1 MTDTKMLRASFML
14 CGQKK
19 TYKVCRVLVQ
29 SMVWYSMKLQTING
43 GQARQLHKATGFEII
58 MPNILVHN
66 SLQIFHHLS
75 QMNACLFSA
84 GGGQFCTITQLCFA
98 LCFQSICRCHQE
110 DVKQK
115 QFCKGISLSYQKMSN
130 RHQSACKNQIM
141 ISPC

>member
-1 MTDTKMLRASFML
+1 MVIRQAEQAYFGNFIPLFLQKCNLGKFQKSIGRIQKCCERASFML

-66 SLQIFHHLS
+66 SRQIFHHLS
-75 QMNACLFSA
+75 QMNVQACLFSA
-84 GGGQFCTITQLCFA
+84 GGGQFCTIT
-98 LCFQSICRCHQE
+98 
-110 DVKQK
+110 
-115 QFCKGISLSYQKMSN
+115 
-130 RHQSACKNQIM
+130 
-141 ISPC
+141 